1 MPYNDNVPQVSQS
14 LGQTQSAINTNFN
27 LIQSTIS
34 VNHFPISAA
43 NAGKHTI
50 AEFINQNS
58 PITAAS
64 ESTIYANSVLGVSNL
79 FFRPEGQG
87 VANAGP
93 TYQLTRDISAQ
104 FAQFS
109 TNAQYGTV
117 APVGYTQTGGWTF
130 LPGGMLLQ
138 YGFYGNP
145 GTGGTAASGFVQ
157 FPTNF
162 TNVPYSIQA
171 TIYRNDTNDKQ
182 VVEVKSGT
190 PPTISGFTYL
200 LSTSTN
206 TPGFF
211 WVAIGV

>member
-14 LGQTQSAINTNFN
+14 LGQTQSDINTNFN

-64 ESTIYANSVLGVSNL
+64 ESTIYANSVSGVSNL

-93 TYQLTRDISAQ
+93 TYQLTRAYDAKIDN
-104 FAQFS
+104 FG
-109 TNAQYGTV
+109 TNIAYGLPP
-117 APVGYTQTGGWTF
+117 AGYTQVGGWTF
-130 LPGGMLLQ
+130 LPGNLILM
-138 YGFYGNP
+138 YGAFTSTVSNNTGTSVAFPFPFPSGNP
-145 GTGGTAASGFVQ
+145 PFNIQVSIYKSSLVSLIIDNSVAISSSGF
-157 FPTNF
+157 
-162 TNVPYSIQA
+162 
-171 TIYRNDTNDKQ
+171 K
-182 VVEVKSGT
+182 
-190 PPTISGFTYL
+190 YL
-200 LSTSTN
+200 IGTSTN
-206 TPGFF
+206 YVLYWT
-211 WVAIGV
+211 AIGN